1 MRYSIDTSGLL
12 DGWKRYYPPELFPG
26 VWEKLGELV
35 EDGALRASEEVLVE
49 LERRDDEVL
58 AWARGQDGLIVP
70 LDDEVQGAV
79 AEILQLHPRLV
90 GMGGR
95 RAAADPFVIALARV
109 HGCTVVTGES
119 RSGNLN
125 RPRIPDVCAA
135 LEIPCL
141 RLVDL
146 MREERWVFR

>member
-1 MRYSIDTSGLL
+1 VRYSIDTSGLL

-58 AWARGQDGLIVP
+58 AWARGQDGLLVP

-90 GMGGR
+90 GVGR
-95 RAAADPFVIALARV
+95 RRSAADPFVIALARV

-119 RSGNLN
+119 PTGKLN
-125 RPRIPDVCAA
+125 SPRIPDVCAA